1 MYQQERNA
9 NGSNVMCAANFENV
23 SESHDRRIPSSYVS
37 RSYIII
43 HTKVKRNMNFRKIW
57 MACYVEFPY
66 RIT

>member
-1 MYQQERNA
+1 MYQQERNT

-23 SESHDRRIPSSYVS
+23 SKSHDRRIPSSYVS

-43 HTKVKRNMNFRKIW
+43 HTKMKCNMNFRKIW
-57 MACYVEFPY
+57 MASDVEFSC